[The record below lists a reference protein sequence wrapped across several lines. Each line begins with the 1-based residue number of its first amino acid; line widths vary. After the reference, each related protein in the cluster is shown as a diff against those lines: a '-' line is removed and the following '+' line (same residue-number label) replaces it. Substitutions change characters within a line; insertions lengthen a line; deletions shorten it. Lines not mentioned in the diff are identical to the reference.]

1 MKNLSDRFNYKS
13 HGQPHGQP
21 LRKLG
26 WQLLSLAGL
35 AGLLTMFGNLAVTP
49 TSLAQDSGSGVEQTE
64 PTIAIDQIKVLGS
77 TVFKDA
83 DFAPLIQPLLKQ
95 RVTLQQLRQ
104 AADQITELYLQN
116 SYINTRAILPTE
128 QPQLSQGI
136 VVLQVIEGELER
148 IEIKRTGDVQGRLA
162 DQYLRDRIALGVT
175 KPLNFARIEDELQL
189 LRANPLIADIR
200 ATLTAGTGAGQSVLQ
215 VTVTEANSFRV
226 GGSLDNYGNSSTG
239 IYRAG
244 VNLQELNLFGIGD
257 RLALSYTRA
266 GNSDSGSGGYQFP
279 LNPTGGT
286 LDFNFSIGQNTI
298 SEAPFDTLNIR
309 TDSQTYELGYRQP
322 VIRTPNQE
330 LSFSVATA
338 IEQSNS
344 SLDGRSF
351 NFQSG
356 EFEDGRSQATVLRLG
371 QEYLSRDQ
379 MGAWSLRSSFNL
391 GLNMLGST
399 IRNNGFPD
407 GRFFYWTG
415 QILRVH
421 RFSAD
426 PDNLMLFRLNA
437 QLTGD
442 NLLPLNRFSVGGPF
456 SVRGYRQN
464 QSTGDSGIQAALE
477 FQLPIGWDQNGTSV
491 LKLLPFVD
499 AGTVWNSRG
508 ENLNQALFGLGM
520 GLLWQPLRQLN
531 LRLDYG
537 VPLNRVNNAT
547 NNLQDSGFYFSLGG
561 NF

>member
-1 MKNLSDRFNYKS
+1 MIAVVLLVVGYQMKHLRDRLNFK
-13 HGQPHGQP
+13 P
-21 LRKLG
+21 RWKL
-26 WQLLSLAGL
+26 LVGL
-35 AGLLTMFGNLAVTP
+35 VVIFGNLGFSPGT
-49 TSLAQDSGSGVEQTE
+49 LAQAPPSASEQAE
-64 PTIAIDQIKVLGS
+64 PTIAIKQIKVQGS

-83 DFAPLIQPLLKQ
+83 DFLPIIQPLLNQ
-95 RVTLQQLRQ
+95 AVTLQRLRET
-104 AADQITELYLQN
+104 ADKISELYLEN
-116 SYINTRAILPTE
+116 SYITSRAILPTD

-136 VVLQVIEGELER
+136 VILQVLEGELER
-148 IEIKRTGDVQGRLA
+148 IEIKRSGDVQGRLA

-175 KPLNFARIEDELQL
+175 KPLNFAKIEEELQL
-189 LRANPLIADIR
+189 LRLNPLIAEIR

-226 GGSLDNYGNSSTG
+226 GGSVDNYGNSSTG

-257 RLALSYTRA
+257 RVALGYTRA
-266 GNSDSGSGGYQFP
+266 SNSDSVSGGYQLP

-286 LDFNFSIGQNTI
+286 LDFNFSLGQNTI
-298 SEAPFDTLNIR
+298 SEAPFDSLNIR
-309 TDSQTYELGYRQP
+309 TDAQTYELGYRQP
-322 VIRTPNQE
+322 VIRNPNQE
-330 LSFSVATA
+330 IAFSLATA
-338 IEQSNS
+338 LEQSNS
-344 SLDGRSF
+344 TLDGRSF

-356 EFEDGRSQATVLRLG
+356 EFDDGRSQATVLKLG

-391 GLNMLGST
+391 GLNILGST
-399 IRNNGFPD
+399 IRNNGSPD

-415 QILRVH
+415 QVLRVH
-421 RFSAD
+421 RFSED
-426 PDNLMLFRLNA
+426 PDTLMLFRLSA

-442 NLLPLNRFSVGGPF
+442 SLLPLNRFSVGGPF

-508 ENLNQALFGLGM
+508 ENVNQTLFGLGLGM
-520 GLLWQPLRQLN
+520 LWQPVRQLN

-537 VPLNRVNNAT
+537 IPLNRVSNTT
-547 NNLQDSGFYFSLGG
+547 NNLQDAGFYFSLGG